1 MDFIGRLIKFVFINL
16 ISAALIMYIGIGF
29 MAGEFP
35 PKISTIR
42 DYAKNLINLKSN
54 YQMMVGQSAR
64 YAEALKIAET
74 DPGIIGS
81 QISATVAPVQ
91 SQLDESAATLSK
103 TMPESTIDATAP
115 ESQQIAALR
124 GEVEM
129 LRLRLQALELQNK
142 AILSRMQ
149 K

>member
-16 ISAALIMYIGIGF
+16 ISAAIIMYLGIGF
-29 MAGEFP
+29 MTGEFP

-54 YQMMVGQSAR
+54 YQMMIGQSAK

-74 DPGIIGS
+74 DPGIVGL
-81 QISATVAPVQ
+81 QAAAVTAPAQ
-91 SQLDESAATLSK
+91 AQLDQSTATLST
-103 TMPESTIDATAP
+103 TMPESTIDPNAP
-115 ESQQIAALR
+115 ESQQIASLR

-142 AILSRMQ
+142 AILSRIQ